1 MVFRSKGDIFL
12 LILIFFAAF
21 TMGIIMIFP
30 VYKEALPSLITSSL
44 AIFIISITFIV
55 WYGTSIKYIFC
66 EDYLLIK
73 GGPFKSK
80 IPYQNITKVST
91 TTDRFTGYRISP
103 SDKGL
108 ELSLKSSF
116 LGSIKILP
124 MDKTEFITE
133 LRKRCPNTKIQ
144 KFD

>member
-1 MVFRSKGDIFL
+1 MVFRSKGNVFLLTLIFL
-12 LILIFFAAF
+12 AVFTIGILVLLPIYKVASSS
-21 TMGIIMIFP
+21 III
-30 VYKEALPSLITSSL
+30 SSF
-44 AIFIISITFIV
+44 AIFIITLGFIV
-55 WYGTSIKYIFC
+55 WYGTSIRYVFC

-80 IPYQNITKVST
+80 IPYQTITKVST
-91 TTDRFTGYRISP
+91 TTDGFTGYRISS

-108 ELSLKSSF
+108 ELSLKSAT

-124 MDKTEFITE
+124 KDKMEFITE
-133 LRKRCPNTKIQ
+133 LRKRCPNTQIQ